1 MKKPKKNKT
10 SMLIKTVKWNF
21 YALAFCVALSTISCS
36 EKEIVLGTES
46 FQIRIDKK
54 GNLQS
59 LKDISNG
66 TEFLK
71 KDQIAPLLAI
81 RDLSDTINQLPLSAD
96 FNKKAETISLNFKS
110 GAKIDIA
117 FREKEHYLTFEVVS
131 ITPQEKVP
139 AIVWGSYPVNIE
151 GIVGEV
157 VGVARNENFAIG
169 LQALNIKT
177 TGGELTNNV
186 GEVEN
191 RKGAATKTDFG
202 CTLNAFTIDRSVER
216 TANVWA
222 NHFKN
227 MPVKPIEGETVVGS
241 KIALFGCAPEQ
252 VLETIGTIEETEGLP
267 HPKVDGQWIKT
278 HPERSKAYLI
288 TTFTEDNFDELLEY
302 TKKAGMNAIYHA
314 HPFKNWG
321 AFNLIPDQFPNGR
334 VGMKTLVE
342 KANTQGVRV
351 GVHTLT
357 TFTTP
362 NDPFVTPVPNNGLVF
377 TGQGTLTGDIDATS
391 TEILVSTNE
400 YFNNEEFNWMHTVKV
415 GDELIR
421 YRTVSKDAPYKLLD
435 CERGTFGTKSSEHQK
450 GDVVGKLLDH
460 PYKVFFPDFEL
471 QKEMAQ
477 NMIDFFNETGI
488 TQMDFDGHEGAL
500 ATGQGTYSMD
510 DFAKRVFEG
519 TQQNLVNGSSRTTHY
534 YWHINHYINWG
545 EPWYGGFRQSQS
557 EYRFNNQPFL
567 EANYLPNMLGWF
579 SLTPHTTIADIE
591 WMLARGAAYNAGF
604 ALSANPNA
612 LSNNPNTDT
621 ILNLIR
627 IWEKARLSGAFS
639 EEQKQQLKDLSK
651 EFHLEETIR
660 DKEWKLMMF
669 QDYDFVFE
677 KVEVQPGQ
685 PTYAEWKYTNETGEQ
700 PFKAFITLDGQK
712 DAVVSDIT
720 IEVSNHA
727 SISIPEKL
735 EQGQE
740 LILENNKLVISD
752 AKGKLI
758 KERNIVLP
766 IHGKGGHSIQFDC
779 KIQNGDPKVKV
790 KIRLD
795 GKEENITARL

>member
-1 MKKPKKNKT
+1 MKNPKKIKT
-10 SMLIKTVKWNF
+10 SMFTKTVKWNV
-21 YALAFCVALSTISCS
+21 YAIVLCIALTTIACS
-36 EKEIVLGTES
+36 EKEIVLSTES
-46 FQIRIDKK
+46 FQIHIDKN

-71 KDQIAPLLAI
+71 KDQSAPLLAI

-96 FNKKAETISLNFKS
+96 FNKKEATISLNFKS
-110 GAKIDIA
+110 GVKIDVA
-117 FREKEHYLTFEVVS
+117 FKEKEHYVTFEVISVA
-131 ITPQEKVP
+131 PQEKVP

-151 GIVGEV
+151 GVVGEV
-157 VGVARNENFAIG
+157 VGVARNQNFAIG
-169 LQALNIKT
+169 LQALNLKT
-177 TGGELTNNV
+177 TGGELTNNA
-186 GEVEN
+186 GEAGG

-241 KIALFGCAPEQ
+241 KIALFGCHPEA
-252 VLETIGTIEETEGLP
+252 VLETIGTIEEAEGLP
-267 HPKVDGQWIKT
+267 HPLVDGQWIKT

-288 TTFTEDNFDELLEY
+288 TTFTEDNFDELLEF
-302 TKKAGMNAIYHA
+302 TKKAGMNAIYHG

-321 AFNLIPDQFPNGR
+321 AFDLIPDQFPNGR
-334 VGMKTLVE
+334 AGMKALVE
-342 KANTQGVRV
+342 KANAQGVRV
-351 GVHTLT
+351 GAHTLT

-362 NDPFVTPVPNNGLVF
+362 NDPFVTPVPNSGLVF
-377 TGQGTLTGDIDATS
+377 TGQGTLTGDIDPIS
-391 TEILVSTNE
+391 TEILVSTNA
-400 YFNNEEFNWMHTVKV
+400 YFNNEEFNWMHTVKI

-421 YRTVSKDAPYKLLD
+421 YRTVSKEAPYKLLD
-435 CERGTFGTKSSEHQK
+435 CERGAFGTESSGHQK

-519 TQQNLVNGSSRTTHY
+519 TQKNLVNGSSRTTHY

-557 EYRFNNQPFL
+557 EYRFKNQPFL

-579 SLTPHTTIADIE
+579 SLRPHTTIADIE

-604 ALSANPNA
+604 ALSANPDA
-612 LSNNPNTDT
+612 LRNNPNTNT
-621 ILNLIR
+621 ILDLIR
-627 IWEKARLSGAFS
+627 IWEKARLSGAFTDK
-639 EEQKQQLKDLSK
+639 QKQQLKDLSK

-677 KVEVQPGQ
+677 KIEVQPGQ

-700 PFKAFITLDGQK
+700 PFKAFITLDGEK
-712 DAVVSDIT
+712 DAAVSDIT

-758 KERNIVLP
+758 KERNIELP
-766 IHGKGGHSIQFDC
+766 VQGNGGHSIQFDC
-779 KIQNGDPKVKV
+779 KIKNGNPKVKV

-795 GKEENITARL
+795 GK